1 MAYAKDIC
9 EQIDKS
15 NICQNGVHPKSII
28 KNALSGLALTMI
40 NSRTIRYLKIKKNIE
55 LYSTF
60 VQNVAIIKSDNDV
73 ALLDSHDYVPCCKVV
88 KNHTK
93 IQNLW

>member
-1 MAYAKDIC
+1 M
-9 EQIDKS
+9 
-15 NICQNGVHPKSII
+15 
-28 KNALSGLALTMI
+28 
-40 NSRTIRYLKIKKNIE
+40 E
-55 LYSTF
+55 LCCTF

-93 IQNLW
+93 FKIFNKILQ